1 MADASGGSSVD
12 KTLAI
17 KIKPTLDIDAL
28 ASQIKEAL
36 VKAGL
41 KIPLAA
47 QASDSTSPKKSR
59 KKGSITDTD
68 DDDDDRKE
76 GDNSKAVSAI
86 RAVGAVTKIGF
97 DLAQQTFNGIF
108 GIIKDIHERVK
119 QSSAFLATVENLFN
133 LAMTL
138 LLMPLGNA
146 IADVILPK
154 TIDLVDGVL
163 GLWEEFEKYTGKDG
177 LKNIISIVMDKGI
190 KLVGE
195 YLLNLGDIFTDTGDT
210 LLSSIGHLFNTLGK
224 WLENGKL
231 VGILKALFNIFE
243 KFADHIDLWIPLII
257 GYQSAQLI
265 ATIAAAATNNVFG
278 WTGANAFIVPAATAA
293 GGLAGFGISY
303 GYLNSADGGEVPHTT
318 GGQMIRVAEHEDE
331 VIIPKS
337 KLQGMGGN
345 TYYYTV
351 NGYTTEE
358 VKQLI
363 RDYISSEISNSQ
375 YRSGL

>member
-1 MADASGGSSVD
+1 MAEGDGGNPASS
-12 KTLAI
+12 TLSI

-41 KIPLAA
+41 NLPVKTEGHA
-47 QASDSTSPKKSR
+47 QAQAQGQAQGQRKGGTGSKDPPSTKDK
-59 KKGSITDTD
+59 T
-68 DDDDDRKE
+68 
-76 GDNSKAVSAI
+76 VSAI
-86 RAVGAVTKIGF
+86 RAVGSVAKVGF
-97 DLAQQTFNGIF
+97 DIAQKTFNGIL
-108 GIIKDIHERVK
+108 GIIKDIHNRVK

-163 GLWEEFEKYTGKDG
+163 GLWDEFEKYTGKGD
-177 LKNIISIVMDKGI
+177 LKSIVGIVMNEGI
-190 KLVGE
+190 KLIGE
-195 YLLNLGDIFTDTGDT
+195 YLNDIGNIFIDTGDN
-210 LLSSIGHLFNTLGK
+210 LLGSIGHLFNWLGT

-231 VGILKALFNIFE
+231 VGVLNTLFDIFKVFAENLNI
-243 KFADHIDLWIPLII
+243 WIPLII
-257 GYQSAQLI
+257 GYQIAQI
-265 ATIAAAATNNVFG
+265 GATIGAAAGPIWAMA
-278 WTGANAFIVPAATAA
+278 GAA
-293 GGLAGFGISY
+293 AGFGTGFSAGALI
-303 GYLNSADGGEVPHTT
+303 LNSADGGEIPHTS
-318 GGQMIRVAEHEDE
+318 GGQLVRVAEHENE
-331 VIIPKS
+331 VIVPKS
-337 KLQGMGGN
+337 KIQNMGGN